1 MNIRFSR
8 HRMAASAARP
18 GCQADRASQARRQ
31 AGPAARQDGGADR
44 ARRPYRGLAFGAAV
58 LASAGA
64 VALAGCGSI
73 AAPGSGS
80 AGTGSAGSG
89 SAGAGSAAGSAARV
103 SASSPASTGAPA
115 STAAGQALLCAS
127 AGRVTR
133 MVVVRSHLINRV
145 QILHFPFPH
154 VVTVTD
160 AARARAVA
168 AALCALPAMPGGV
181 VNCPNMMFG
190 TSYRLTFT
198 LAGKPLPVVT
208 VNGTGCQT
216 VTGAGPV
223 RRVSTTPGFW
233 RVLGNAIG
241 LFGAGP
247 PVFSGHGPRLA
258 QCRPA
263 ATDGGVPVDGCPGI
277 MRPLSSRPGPMS

>member
-1 MNIRFSR
+1 MYLGFSR
-8 HRMAASAARP
+8 HRMAASAGRL
-18 GCQADRASQARRQ
+18 GWQADRARQARRP
-31 AGPAARQDGGADR
+31 GPTAQQDGGLDR
-44 ARRPYRGLAFGAAV
+44 ARRPYRGLAFGVAV
-58 LASAGA
+58 LAGAGA

-73 AAPGSGS
+73 AAPGSV
-80 AGTGSAGSG
+80 SAGSG
-89 SAGAGSAAGSAARV
+89 SAGSGPAGTGSAAGSAGQV
-103 SASSPASTGAPA
+103 SASSPAGGAPA
-115 STAAGQALLCAS
+115 STAAGHAALCAG

-133 MVVVRSHLINRV
+133 LVVVRSHLVNRF
-145 QILHFPFPH
+145 QIMHFPFPRE
-154 VVTVTD
+154 VRVTD

-181 VNCPNMMFG
+181 VNCPNMMLG

-247 PVFSGHGPRLA
+247 PVFSGHGPSLS

-263 ATDGGVPVDGCPGI
+263 AARGVPIDGCPGT
-277 MRPLSSRPGPMS
+277 MRPLSSSPGPVS